1 MSLPGAPMGDPGI
14 VRACSSLVTSLGL
27 RTLSPDDPQ
36 YRGRHRGAAAQR
48 DQAYHQGTV
57 WPWLIGPYVDAAV
70 KTGIPVQGVLDGL
83 ELHLPEWGV
92 GSVSET
98 AEGDP
103 PHAATGCPFQ
113 AWSVAELLRARRLL
127 WSRPGAAWGAAPP
140 SPGAPSPPE
149 E

>member
-1 MSLPGAPMGDPGI
+1 MTEHRPWFAGYPEGVPRTLAPYPEKSLYSFLEEAARGHPHAPAIALWLPGAPMGDPGI

-70 KTGIPVQGVLDGL
+70 KTGI
-83 ELHLPEWGV
+83 
-92 GSVSET
+92 
-98 AEGDP
+98 
-103 PHAATGCPFQ
+103 
-113 AWSVAELLRARRLL
+113 ARTI
-127 WSRPGAAWGAAPP
+127 P
-140 SPGAPSPPE
+140 S
-149 E
+149 